1 MNNKTILGGIVAGV
15 LYFGLGYVVWGMLL
29 VNFMAEN
36 AGTATGVMK
45 AETDMIWWALIVGN
59 LFSGFALSYV
69 LNKAG
74 ANSLGAGIT
83 VGATIGLLWAA
94 GFDFTMLGVSN
105 LMTTKG
111 ALVDI
116 AASTVVSAVVGGI
129 TCLVLGMS
137 KKSG

>member
-1 MNNKTILGGIVAGV
+1 
-15 LYFGLGYVVWGMLL
+15 
-29 VNFMAEN
+29 
-36 AGTATGVMK
+36 MK
-45 AETDMIWWALIVGN
+45 ADADIVWWALIVGN

-74 ANSLGAGIT
+74 ANSMGAGIV
-83 VGATIGLLWAA
+83 VGSTIGLLIAA

-116 AASTVVSAVVGGI
+116 AANAIVSGVIGGI
-129 TCLVLGMS
+129 VCWVLGMS